1 LINAKMVKKNVRSGL
16 TPHTSKTPRVD
27 PTIKNPMDQK
37 PVWHIGALD
46 VDGPWGWNVI
56 QKGFFFDEVLPKMRN
71 FESMFWKD
79 ILGKNNHEVSVSK
92 ISTVAQKRLA
102 RIDLD
107 DTEQLVSLRLT
118 GKQRIWGIRV
128 YNILRILWWD
138 PNHQVYPSRLR
149 HT

>member
-1 LINAKMVKKNVRSGL
+1 
-16 TPHTSKTPRVD
+16 
-27 PTIKNPMDQK
+27 MDQK

-56 QKGFFFDEVLPKMRN
+56 QKDLFFDELLPKMRN

-79 ILGKNNHEVSVSK
+79 ILGRNNHEVSVSK
-92 ISTVAQKRLA
+92 ISTDAQKRLA